1 MSSPVHT
8 TASAHLDDTG
18 DARVEQTLA
27 LIKTLVG
34 SLPPRD
40 RHQFLRDIA
49 DAVRPLSAPR
59 AGEVL
64 GAIVHILPQ
73 RKLWSVADL
82 KKQIDEQGVSAS
94 AKEVYN
100 AIGYLKRK
108 GRVRRIGYGNYI
120 VDGVQIQTSDD
131 FGGETTRNEDEYRT
145 NRD

>member
-94 AKEVYN
+94 AKTQGARPPHRIRE
-100 AIGYLKRK
+100 LHR
-108 GRVRRIGYGNYI
+108 GR
-120 VDGVQIQTSDD
+120 
-131 FGGETTRNEDEYRT
+131 RT
-145 NRD
+145 NSDFRRFRGRDHP